1 MTKQKRRRSNTMF
14 LLKWISLHLTIAN
27 ERHYFA
33 ERKSII
39 TAKLRTFQSKLAS
52 NRQPALAGKAFLAA
66 NEHKQ

>member
-1 MTKQKRRRSNTMF
+1 MKDTY
-14 LLKWISLHLTIAN
+14 
-27 ERHYFA
+27 YFA

-52 NRQPALAGKAFLAA
+52 NRQSALAGKAFLVA